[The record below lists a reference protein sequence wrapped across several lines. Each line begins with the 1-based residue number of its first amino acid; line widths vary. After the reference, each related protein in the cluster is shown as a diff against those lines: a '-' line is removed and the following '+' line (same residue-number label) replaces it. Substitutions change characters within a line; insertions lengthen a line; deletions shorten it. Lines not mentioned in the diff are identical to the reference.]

1 MYTVDELFNSR
12 GDARA
17 NVRQWLRVERV
28 SPGRELARLVG
39 IDSLRM
45 TPLGIAALTMAG
57 GQMGS
62 TIIKIPANV
71 LVQLFS
77 AEP

>member
-17 NVRQWLRVERV
+17 NVRQWLRSVRYMGPPRTNV
-28 SPGRELARLVG
+28 VPVFVPRLTSVG
-39 IDSLRM
+39 V
-45 TPLGIAALTMAG
+45 AALTMAG
-57 GQMGS
+57 GEVADVY
-62 TIIKIPANV
+62 IRLP
-71 LVQLFS
+71 VQTLIELLS

>member
-17 NVRQWLRVERV
+17 NVRQWLR
-28 SPGRELARLVG
+28 SARNMGPPRTNVVPVFVPYL
-39 IDSLRM
+39 
-45 TPLGIAALTMAG
+45 TPVGIAALTMAG
-57 GQMGS
+57 GKVEDVY
-62 TIIKIPANV
+62 IRLP
-71 LVQLFS
+71 VQTFIELLS